1 MTRIGGAHKAASIM
15 DHYPARKPNRKGK
28 EGLASKEDR
37 KKTAVRRMET
47 LSPPSTSTPMAMRA
61 SIHLHS
67 HHVLSAHHYA
77 HACTQ
82 LGMCRKEC
90 SMPARHRHTEAV
102 ARVRVACLS
111 GSFWYTP

>member
-1 MTRIGGAHKAASIM
+1 MLELIRQASTM
-15 DHYPARKPNRKGK
+15 DRCPAGIPSKKVK
-28 EGLASKEDR
+28 EELASKEDR

-67 HHVLSAHHYA
+67 HRALSAIRHV
-77 HACTQ
+77 HACVEH
-82 LGMCRKEC
+82 GMCRKEC
-90 SMPARHRHTEAV
+90 QQDTGTLRLRP
-102 ARVRVACLS
+102 RVRVACLS